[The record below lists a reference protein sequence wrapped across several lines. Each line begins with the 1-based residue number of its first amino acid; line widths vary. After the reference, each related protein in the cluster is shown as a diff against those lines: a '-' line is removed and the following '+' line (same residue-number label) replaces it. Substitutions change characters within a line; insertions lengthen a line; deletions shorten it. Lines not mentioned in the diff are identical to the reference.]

1 MALCASG
8 RLAEPFVL
16 FLEAFDPD
24 TKRRGDQWE
33 AVCQWFLAGLRARAW
48 HGPEHCVWL
57 APLHDHFA
65 AIRQELL
72 ACYDAGW
79 FAPTGPD
86 AEHETQS
93 GWALLRFLMQRVL
106 YDDHLEACPQVVKYL
121 QYLQHLQS
129 HFRSQAFTEWDRV
142 TCAA

>member
-8 RLAEPFVL
+8 RIAEPFAL
-16 FLEAFDPD
+16 FLKAFDPD

-48 HGPEHCVWL
+48 L
-57 APLHDHFA
+57 APLRDHFA

-106 YDDHLEACPQVVKYL
+106 YDDQLEACPQVA

-129 HFRSQAFTEWDRV
+129 HFRSQAFTEWDRM